1 MERMQGVS
9 DKTFSFGKMEYK
21 ARKVVWISG
30 EVGGRK
36 VKIRTKVVE
45 GKVSWII
52 SWDWMKEWGMVI
64 DVSNM
69 EVELRKLGIHVK
81 CTIDGWGN
89 EAGVATKEKGVRMV
103 GE

>member
-52 SWDWMKEWGMVI
+52 SWDWMKEWGEGGVLI
-64 DVSNM
+64 DEENWSIGY
-69 EVELRKLGIHVK
+69 RG
-81 CTIDGWGN
+81 
-89 EAGVATKEKGVRMV
+89 
-103 GE
+103 